1 MTLSHGLAISNT
13 SQSASRNSNGGTA
26 KGMGMSV
33 VSMARLWGY
42 AQMNRCVSKQG
53 LLEAVQLPSSLI
65 YQSKIIVLGR
75 LNDLF
80 SLSRLCSLKMAQ
92 TAVSEITLP

>member
-80 SLSRLCSLKMAQ
+80 SLSGLCSLKMAQ